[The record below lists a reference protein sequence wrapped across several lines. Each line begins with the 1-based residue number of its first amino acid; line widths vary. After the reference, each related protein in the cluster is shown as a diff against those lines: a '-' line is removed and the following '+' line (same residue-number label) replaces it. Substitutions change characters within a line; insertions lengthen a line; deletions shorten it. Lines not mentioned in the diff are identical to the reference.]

1 MQCPHCDKATKAKVL
16 ESRPHNGYVYRRRAC
31 GGCFKTFVSR
41 EEAPAGLK
49 MPAETQSKY
58 RIKALTPK
66 PEQTDGVIR
75 SAGEHLK
82 NFWR

>member
-1 MQCPHCDKATKAKVL
+1 MKCPHCSAVTKAKVM
-16 ESRPHNGYVYRRRAC
+16 ESRPHEGQVYRRRMC
-31 GGCFKTFVSR
+31 NGCFKTFVTA
-41 EEAPAGLK
+41 EESVPGLK
-49 MPAETQSKY
+49 MPAETQS
-58 RIKALTPK
+58 RHRVTDRTPK